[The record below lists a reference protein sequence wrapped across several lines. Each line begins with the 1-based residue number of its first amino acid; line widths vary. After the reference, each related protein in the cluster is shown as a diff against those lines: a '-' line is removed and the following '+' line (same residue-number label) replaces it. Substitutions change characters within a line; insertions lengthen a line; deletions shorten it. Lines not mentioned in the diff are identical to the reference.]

1 MPHNNNNASHIVYYT
16 QVFHNITILLV
27 DSWAYFIHSRW
38 KSLKKDKAT
47 QQCSEAAVE
56 CNLGFHELTAEP
68 EPDQWDLGSLL
79 GSWTECSECVR
90 SFHTLTHSHMVC
102 ESGLSACL
110 RTKKTSHMCV
120 CFFSFASKPNRSPSS
135 VNLTTSYVSPLCIT
149 IKKI

>member
-1 MPHNNNNASHIVYYT
+1 M
-16 QVFHNITILLV
+16 FHPPCGQLSIYDPL
-27 DSWAYFIHSRW
+27 
-38 KSLKKDKAT
+38 KMQSLKKDKAA
-47 QQCSEAAVE
+47 QQCSEAVVE
-56 CNLGFHELTAEP
+56 CNLGFHELMAEP

-135 VNLTTSYVSPLCIT
+135 VNLTPSYVFSLLNYHKEIIHKKNV
-149 IKKI
+149 IK